1 MRADLDGS
9 EQMAVNILGVDRR
22 VVALA
27 VALLSVGCSDGD
39 NPPTSATVLI
49 EASASVSQPL
59 MLLVSTSFDI
69 LSTGDFLYNNLDS
82 ITITG
87 DYTELYVLNPEARFT
102 AKLLNDQG
110 TEESVRLGILI
121 DDVPKYDRTAVL
133 GQGGFLQYVYRFDF
147 VVAF

>member
-1 MRADLDGS
+1 
-9 EQMAVNILGVDRR
+9 
-22 VVALA
+22 
-27 VALLSVGCSDGD
+27 
-39 NPPTSATVLI
+39 
-49 EASASVSQPL
+49 VSQPL
-59 MLLVSTSFDI
+59 ILLVSTSFDI

-87 DYTELYVLNPEARFT
+87 DYTELYALNPEARFT